1 VHAHV
6 SAHRDVVLGAATPA
20 HSLDRGGPVDRVFKQ
35 HSTAILATR
44 AFAARDSIGLAGAGH
59 LGYDGLEDQTG
70 LSRTFRVRVD
80 PGVSVDHLCAALN
93 DLDAVEMASPRYL
106 CEAFDAQNAPE
117 HYDVDESFAL
127 IGARAALELE
137 PGDETIVVALID
149 SGVAGDHPELVG
161 RVRPGFS
168 TVDLDAE
175 QIEDGVRL
183 LSRGRKRGPNIYDDE
198 GHGTH
203 CAGLLRARGIKVS
216 PGLGGESRL
225 LPMRALCGAMVPDR
239 ERPTAIGS
247 LVDIDEAF
255 KLAVDLGAR
264 VLNLSFGTRES
275 DIAKDDP
282 VPHAEVVS
290 YALGR
295 GCVLVAASGTDGDA
309 VRFFPA
315 ALPGVIA
322 VGACDRNAR
331 PTQFSSRGD
340 HVAVTAPGEALSC
353 VDIAGYKKAS
363 GTSFA
368 APLVAGTAALMLSHA
383 ARFSVP
389 LQPAEVRRMLVE
401 SARKFPAGV
410 DGHGHGAGV
419 LDARASLDAVAA
431 HCRSFLEEPVMGLL
445 ANQGGRP

>member
-1 VHAHV
+1 
-6 SAHRDVVLGAATPA
+6 RVL
-20 HSLDRGGPVDRVFKQ
+20 KQ
-35 HSTAILATR
+35 HSTSFLAAR
-44 AFAARDSIGLAGAGH
+44 AFAARESIGLAGAGH
-59 LGYDGLEDQTG
+59 LGFDALERETG
-70 LSRTFRVRVD
+70 LSRTFRVAVD
-80 PGVSVDHLCAALN
+80 PSASIDHLCAALN
-93 DLDAVEMASPRYL
+93 DLDGVEMASPHYL
-106 CEAFDAQNAPE
+106 CEAIDAEIVPA
-117 HYDVDESFAL
+117 HYDTDESYAL
-127 IGARAALELE
+127 IGARAALERE
-137 PGDETIVVALID
+137 PGDETVVVALID
-149 SGVAGDHPELVG
+149 SGVADDHPELTG
-161 RVRPGFS
+161 RMRPGFS

-203 CAGLLRARGIKVS
+203 CAGLLRARGIKVP
-216 PGLGGESRL
+216 PGLGGDSRL

-264 VLNLSFGTRES
+264 VLNLSFGTRETE
-275 DIAKDDP
+275 IGKDDP

-295 GCVLVAASGTDGDA
+295 GCVLVAASGNDGDT

-322 VGACDRNAR
+322 VGACDGRGR
-331 PTQFSSRGD
+331 PTHFSSRGD

-368 APLVAGTAALMLSHA
+368 APLVSGAAALMLAHA
-383 ARFSVP
+383 ARYSVP
-389 LQPAEVRRMLVE
+389 LQPTEVRRLLVE
-401 SARKFPAGV
+401 SARKFPDGV